1 MRKPLAFAVGA
12 VVIAL
17 LSGCGFY
24 YHRDKYVLLSS
35 VPTTTTPWRSLSSGV
50 DVYWW
55 FSCNNNSFYQNEA
68 PRCSSMHM
76 LLKRS
81 GDAPDW
87 QKIVREGE
95 SHLSLH
101 DWPAIVPVLSAHRDT
116 THRVLGMW
124 KDTMGRAEVFIL
136 RVDADAIAGPDKMD
150 SNKTVFRMDV
160 WHNSNCTSPNT
171 PVPRLVVEDERSLW
185 VFAEAGPGCG
195 IRSADLRAPIEM
207 MAFDH
212 PEFYSDLL
220 GKRMLLFYLDR
231 AEVNKAAF
239 GQPRMASSN
248 AQLLA
253 NLPGTVVD
261 IASVPRPFGKVF
273 TLEDGR
279 ILTPLQSAP
288 VANVQCNYTKI
299 YSGWTIL
306 ANDTKTRLNG
316 CKPYAAAVKGAV
328 P

>member
-1 MRKPLAFAVGA
+1 MRTPLAFAAGV

-24 YHRDKYVLLSS
+24 YHRDKYQKLSS

-50 DVYWW
+50 DVHWW
-55 FSCNNNSFYQNEA
+55 FDCYDGSYQNEA
-68 PRCSSMHM
+68 PRCTSMNM
-76 LLKRS
+76 LLTRS

-87 QKIVREGE
+87 QKIVREGG

-101 DWPAIVPVLSAHRDT
+101 DRPTIVPLLSAHRDT
-116 THRVLGMW
+116 NHRVLGMR
-124 KDTMGRAEVFIL
+124 KDKMGLAEIIIL
-136 RVDADAIAGPDKMD
+136 RVGADAIAGADKMN
-150 SNKTVFRMDV
+150 SNETVFRKDV
-160 WHNSNCTSPNT
+160 WHNATCTSPNS
-171 PVPRLVVEDERSLW
+171 PVPRLVAEDERSIW

-195 IRSADLRAPIEM
+195 VGSADLRAPIDM

-212 PEFYSDLL
+212 PELYPDLL
-220 GKRMLLFYLDR
+220 GKRMLLFYLDW
-231 AEVNKAAF
+231 AEVNKADF
-239 GQPRMASSN
+239 HEPRMASSN

-253 NLPGTVVD
+253 NMPRTFVN

-279 ILTPLQSAP
+279 IRTALPSTPIP
-288 VANVQCNYTKI
+288 NVQCNYTKI

-316 CKPYAAAVKGAV
+316 CKPYEATVKGIV